1 MSYGTLNT
9 TISRQNIVDQVAALL
24 YAMKVVPDDVDIQNI
39 QFSELFG
46 NSDTELVK
54 LTIQTKGIN

>member
-46 NSDTELVK
+46 NSDIELVK